1 MRGMRA
7 RHLRPAF
14 LSLGITA
21 LMVLW
26 AACGSDDPA
35 ADGDNV
41 DNTTSGQ
48 PGSTGGGGSGA
59 TGAGPTSSGEGGS
72 GASTTSSST
81 SGNGGGC
88 VGLGDACSDCAV
100 DSCNALYCT
109 CAANSACTTLITC
122 LDGCGSDQSCSQ
134 GCLSGTPAGIADA
147 VLLNDC
153 ANTSCGAQCPTT
165 QPLDACQKCAAQS
178 CPAQLSACLA
188 NPECTP
194 LIECVSGC
202 GQDDF
207 FCLSGCADDYGG
219 GQDVAE
225 DLGNCV
231 EGPCNGL
238 CG

>member
-1 MRGMRA
+1 MRV
-7 RHLRPAF
+7 RHLRPAS
-14 LSLGITA
+14 LSLCFTA
-21 LMVLW
+21 LMVIW

-35 ADGDNV
+35 DDGDNV

-48 PGSTGGGGSGA
+48 PGSSGQGGDGA
-59 TGAGPTSSGEGGS
+59 TGAGPSSSGEGGS
-72 GASTTSSST
+72 GASTTSST

-100 DSCNALYCT
+100 ESCNALYCT
-109 CAANSACTTLITC
+109 CAANSACTTLISC
-122 LDGCGSDQSCSQ
+122 LDGCGSDQNCSQ
-134 GCLSGTPAGIADA
+134 GCLSATPAGIADA

-153 ANTSCGAQCPTT
+153 ANGSCGSQCPTT
-165 QPLDACQKCAAQS
+165 QPLDACQKCAAQN
-178 CPAQLSACLA
+178 CPTQLSACLA

-194 LIECVSGC
+194 LIECASNC
-202 GQDDF
+202 SEDDF

-225 DLGNCV
+225 DLGGCV